1 MKARAASP
9 IGIQREKEWLAG
21 HVRPAASLT
30 DRDRIRI
37 LRDLLRTAAAI
48 RAAKTPEERAREE
61 EVRRA
66 LERDPGL
73 ARYAAPAGPSAAVP
87 AHSFQGAR

>member
-1 MKARAASP
+1 MTAE
-9 IGIQREKEWLAG
+9 GNVQREKEWLAEQ
-21 HVRPAASLT
+21 VRLAASLT

-48 RAAKTPEERAREE
+48 RAAKTPEERAREDD
-61 EVRRA
+61 VRRA

-73 ARYAAPAGPSAAVP
+73 ARYGELESLIAEYARPPGP
-87 AHSFQGAR
+87 